1 MENQAANALCV
12 PSKGL
17 LPGSHDV
24 NDNRLRDQEHQQRV
38 VVAKL
43 QETQSSLK
51 SYQETLRGKIDKCR
65 NEIAEKRVEAEK
77 RIAELKELHGVEI
90 EQIKESNSQELAE
103 LREKRCVRVQ
113 CLKTMQ
119 NGLKAIA
126 EEQVQIR
133 EQFIRD
139 RDEFFQS
146 LRRQKSEFA
155 KTFANTFKK
164 PCDGVES
171 ITDAVEAVTSRNPI
185 TLRMSNVT
193 FAEVLPDPNNP
204 VADRFNFA
212 KWMLRNALN
221 SSLFML

>member
-24 NDNRLRDQEHQQRV
+24 NDKLRDQEHQQRV
-38 VVAKL
+38 VVSKL
-43 QETQSSLK
+43 QETQASLK
-51 SYQETLRGKIDKCR
+51 SYQETLRGKIEKCR
-65 NEIAEKRVEAEK
+65 NEITEKKIEAEK
-77 RIAELKELHGVEI
+77 RIAELKELHGVEM
-90 EQIKESNSQELAE
+90 ERIKESNSQELAE
-103 LREKRCVRVQ
+103 LREKRCIRVK

-126 EEQVQIR
+126 EEHAQIR

-146 LRRQKSEFA
+146 LRHQKSEFA
-155 KTFANTFKK
+155 KTFAKAFKK
-164 PCDGVES
+164 PCDSVES
-171 ITDAVEAVTSRNPI
+171 ITNAVEAVTARNPV
-185 TLRMSNVT
+185 TLRVSNVT